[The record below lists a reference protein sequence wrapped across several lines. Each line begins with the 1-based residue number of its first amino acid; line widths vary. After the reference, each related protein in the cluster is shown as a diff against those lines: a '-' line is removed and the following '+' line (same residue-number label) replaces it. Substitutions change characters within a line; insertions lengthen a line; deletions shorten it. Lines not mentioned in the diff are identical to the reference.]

1 MEITTDRERQ
11 PPLERWRSMR
21 KAAALVAFALV
32 VAACTGSGDDGTATS
47 TPVSSTAPPSRV
59 DAAGARIPPAPE
71 APEGALAPAI
81 VADLDLVL
89 GDLGNSVDIEAVA
102 RLGEAGDARVAWLL
116 ADLLRFSQR
125 GLLAETAVAAFE
137 RLTGTDVVSEGV
149 WGQVTDWL
157 IAWDLPAPPG
167 YVGWKGLLFE
177 FFEPGWAP
185 FFDDEDADIDW
196 RLLSWGGVLIDDRPL
211 DAVHLSCPDG
221 CIPALDDP
229 AVTDAA
235 GGSWYDDT
243 AIVFGVVVNGEA
255 RAYPKNIMEVHE
267 MVNDTIGGRRIGMPY
282 CTLCGSA
289 QAYLTDEVPDGFETL
304 ELRTSG
310 LLSRS
315 NKVMYEFHTQSVFDT
330 FSGVALSGPLQDAEV
345 TLGMISVR
353 TSTWGD
359 WKAAHPGTT
368 IVAPDGGIGRT
379 YLDDPLRGRD
389 DDGPIFPI
397 GDVDPR
403 LPVQEPVLGVISP
416 DGTAVA
422 FPVEE
427 AARLLTEGRAVEAA
441 EVRVLTN
448 GDGLRAETLD
458 GEPIAT
464 HQAFWFA
471 WSQFHPGTEVWTGVD
486 LGG

>member
-1 MEITTDRERQ
+1 
-11 PPLERWRSMR
+11 
-21 KAAALVAFALV
+21 
-32 VAACTGSGDDGTATS
+32 
-47 TPVSSTAPPSRV
+47 
-59 DAAGARIPPAPE
+59 
-71 APEGALAPAI
+71 
-81 VADLDLVL
+81 
-89 GDLGNSVDIEAVA
+89 
-102 RLGEAGDARVAWLL
+102 
-116 ADLLRFSQR
+116 
-125 GLLAETAVAAFE
+125 
-137 RLTGTDVVSEGV
+137 
-149 WGQVTDWL
+149 
-157 IAWDLPAPPG
+157 
-167 YVGWKGLLFE
+167 
-177 FFEPGWAP
+177 
-185 FFDDEDADIDW
+185 
-196 RLLSWGGVLIDDRPL
+196 
-211 DAVHLSCPDG
+211 
-221 CIPALDDP
+221 
-229 AVTDAA
+229 
-235 GGSWYDDT
+235 
-243 AIVFGVVVNGEA
+243 VNGEA

-310 LLSRS
+310 LLARS

-330 FSGVALSGPLQDAEV
+330 FSGVALSGPLQDAEF

-379 YLDDPLRGRD
+379 YPDDPLRGRD

-403 LPVQEPVLGVISP
+403 LPVQEPVLGVIRP

-427 AARLLTEGRAVEAA
+427 AARVLTEGRAVEAA
-441 EVRVLTN
+441 DVRVLTD
-448 GDGLRAETLD
+448 GAGLRAETLD
-458 GEPIAT
+458 GQPLTT